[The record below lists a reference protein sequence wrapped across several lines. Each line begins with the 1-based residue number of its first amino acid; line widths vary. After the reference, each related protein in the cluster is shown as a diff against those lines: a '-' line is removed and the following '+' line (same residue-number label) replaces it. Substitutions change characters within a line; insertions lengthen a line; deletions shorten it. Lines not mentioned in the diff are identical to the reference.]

1 MAEKHGFEEV
11 KGLQGNEYGDSPYKR
26 ARVDTSGYGNAGERG
41 SDFQGGH
48 DRHYAEP
55 SRVVHI
61 RGVADEARE
70 QDILQCLS
78 PFGKIA

>member
-1 MAEKHGFEEV
+1 MAEKHAFEEM
-11 KGLQGNEYGDSPYKR
+11 KGFQGNEYDDNPFKR
-26 ARVDTSGYGNAGERG
+26 ARVDPSNYGNAGERH
-41 SDFQGGH
+41 SDSQSGP

-70 QDILQCLS
+70 QDILQSLGQY
-78 PFGKIA
+78 GKIV